1 MPTLKIDVDGLDTAA
16 TGLRKFAAGVED
28 WRPYW
33 RLLGET
39 LATEAGSRWPLRRRS
54 GRLRKS
60 LTWRGDTLGPR
71 GIFESSPDALRFG
84 SSVFYARFFQHG
96 TRKQRKTPLV
106 HVDPKQHTEL
116 LRTWLRSRAV
126 AAGVEV
132 DR

>member
-71 GIFESSPDALRFG
+71 GIFESSVQIALQIRNRRCFTRDFFSTVPE
-84 SSVFYARFFQHG
+84 SSARH
-96 TRKQRKTPLV
+96 P
-106 HVDPKQHTEL
+106 
-116 LRTWLRSRAV
+116 
-126 AAGVEV
+126 
-132 DR
+132 